1 MTKFF
6 EYYLVRWLENGECVE
21 LTQEFNIDNLE
32 GIEGIDYI
40 VEEIY
45 SEETA

>member
-1 MTKFF
+1 MAKQF

-21 LTQEFNIDNLE
+21 RTEEHNIDNLE
-32 GIEGIDYI
+32 GVEGVDYI

-45 SEETA
+45 SEEE